1 MHKNGQKKLKS
12 CLSNSFKCAK
22 AIAPMDLGDSLMRGF
37 RLSGEGITEGFAFAK
52 TNWKNVFFY
61 YLVSLAVIA
70 LAAVAGAVIGGGV
83 AYFTYQSIGWIA
95 ACAIGVVL
103 FFILFIAGLS
113 YGYASVFGA
122 IEYIYNNKKAGYFES
137 SNVGTAF
144 KWAVLGIAVIAAIGL
159 VFGGAFLSMA
169 TIPLLGILLFMLFY
183 IVFIVAIIVVAIIAY
198 YAIYE
203 GATKKKGPIDA
214 ICSSYRLLRAN
225 LWETIVFVILMW
237 AIGYITGL
245 VAGVVFYALYFLA
258 LIAMIVNPI
267 AAFALIAVAFVVFII
282 LQLAISCFLMPM
294 QVLFYRKIVE
304 GKGMETPKKKGGPKP
319 AGGVGAEKKP
329 AAIAAK
335 RK

>member
-1 MHKNGQKKLKS
+1 
-12 CLSNSFKCAK
+12 
-22 AIAPMDLGDSLMRGF
+22 MDLGDSLMRGF

-70 LAAVAGAVIGGGV
+70 LAAVAGAAIGGGV

-144 KWAVLGIAVIAAIGL
+144 KWAALGVAVIAAIAL
-159 VFGGAFLSMA
+159 VFGGAFLSLA
-169 TIPLLGILLFMLFY
+169 AIPLLGIALFMLFY
-183 IVFIVAIIVVAIIAY
+183 VLFFIAMVIIAIIAY
-198 YAIYE
+198 YAMYE
-203 GATKKKGPIDA
+203 GATRKRGPIDA
-214 ICSSYRLLRAN
+214 ICSSYRLLKAN
-225 LWETIVFVILMW
+225 FWETVVFAIMMGV
-237 AIGYITGL
+237 IGYATGL
-245 VAGVVFYALYFLA
+245 AVGAVFYALYFLA

-267 AAFALIAVAFVVFII
+267 ASIALIAVAFVVSII
-282 LQLAISCFLMPM
+282 LQLAISCFLLPM
-294 QVLFYRKIVE
+294 QVLFYKKIVE
-304 GKGMETPKKKGGPKP
+304 GKGMETPKKKEGPKP